1 MGKIRDITF
10 DIAKGIGIVLVV
22 IGHYIPDTAPSWYI
36 GFVSF
41 VYHFHMPLF
50 FMIAGFFYERSIKK
64 IGYWRFVRSK
74 FERLMFPY
82 FILSWAIIGIKI
94 LVDGFMQ
101 VDHPGF
107 DKRFIS
113 SVLFAG
119 SRVFFMVRLCFVFNI
134 LYCPGFQG
142 RESLGTI
149 VSSFAGARFLGYGSR
164 IFLY

>member
-101 VDHPGF
+101 VDHPVSYF
-107 DKRFIS
+107 VLPRFSRQGIAWYYCLFFRWGS
-113 SVLFAG
+113 LFGIRLPNIFVLN
-119 SRVFFMVRLCFVFNI
+119 SFV
-134 LYCPGFQG
+134 
-142 RESLGTI
+142 
-149 VSSFAGARFLGYGSR
+149 
-164 IFLY
+164 

>member
-41 VYHFHMPLF
+41 VYHSTCLF
-50 FMIAGFFYERSIKK
+50 FYDRWFFYDRSIKK

-101 VDHPGF
+101 VDHPVS
-107 DKRFIS
+107 IS
-113 SVLFAG
+113 ALY
-119 SRVFFMVRLCFVFNI
+119 RVFYL
-134 LYCPGFQG
+134 P
-142 RESLGTI
+142 E
-149 VSSFAGARFLGYGSR
+149 AGYFYGS
-164 IFLY
+164 FMFCF

>member
-22 IGHYIPDTAPSWYI
+22 IGHYIPDNAPSWYI

-64 IGYWRFVRSK
+64 VGYWRFVRSK

-82 FILSWAIIGIKI
+82 FILSWTIIGIKI

-101 VDHPGF
+101 VDHPVSI
-107 DKRFIS
+107 RA
-113 SVLFAG
+113 LY
-119 SRVFFMVRLCFVFNI
+119 RVFYL
-134 LYCPGFQG
+134 P
-142 RESLGTI
+142 E
-149 VSSFAGARFLGYGSR
+149 AG
-164 IFLY
+164 

>member
-22 IGHYIPDTAPSWYI
+22 IGHYIPDNAPSWYI

-82 FILSWAIIGIKI
+82 FILSWDGQDLYTAELYGIW
-94 LVDGFMQ
+94 L
-101 VDHPGF
+101 
-107 DKRFIS
+107 
-113 SVLFAG
+113 
-119 SRVFFMVRLCFVFNI
+119 
-134 LYCPGFQG
+134 
-142 RESLGTI
+142 
-149 VSSFAGARFLGYGSR
+149 
-164 IFLY
+164 